1 MSFLGEFGNFVDL
14 TSLTLSLAF
23 HFVHS
28 NAKAFSMFF
37 HMLMLRL
44 NEEEVNH
51 GLYER
56 KGQFLPFP
64 INLFR
69 REEKVCES
77 TIRFLT
83 VVFRRFGLFVF
94 SGRFIK
100 NFGISFCYLRLLITG

>member
-1 MSFLGEFGNFVDL
+1 VDL

-83 VVFRRFGLFVF
+83 VSSFWTFRIFGAFHQKFWDQFLL
-94 SGRFIK
+94 SPAAD
-100 NFGISFCYLRLLITG
+100 SLRSRSPRE